1 MRIRGRL
8 TQCWA
13 WLSMLAVCGV
23 IAFLFLYIF
32 IQGAHVINW
41 DFLTKAPSGAVL
53 GTEGG
58 IFPAI
63 VGSLLFTLTAVVL
76 GGIPAIAAALFM
88 VFYCPTE
95 RIGSIVRMVVQCIAG
110 IPSIVLGL
118 FSYSFLVR
126 DLNWGRC
133 ILSSGVALAI
143 MVLPFIEVRAEKAF
157 REMSQQMIQ
166 SSYTLGCSRVYTIMH
181 IVLPACRGE
190 LVSGVILGGCYAM
203 GATAP
208 MIFTGAVA
216 YAAVPASLMQPA
228 MALPM
233 HLYLLLA
240 QGATS
245 MDLAYG
251 TAFVMMAVI
260 LLSNMLATLYARR
273 SVKRWKQS

>member
-1 MRIRGRL
+1 
-8 TQCWA
+8 
-13 WLSMLAVCGV
+13 MLAVCGV
-23 IAFLFLYIF
+23 IVFLFLYIF

-63 VGSLLFTLTAVVL
+63 VGSLLFTFTAVVL
-76 GGIPAIAAALFM
+76 GGIPAIATALFM
-88 VFYCPTE
+88 VFYCPNE
-95 RIGSIVRMVVQCIAG
+95 KIARAMRMVIQCIAG

-126 DLNWGRC
+126 NLNWGRC

-157 REMSQQMIQ
+157 CELPPQIIQ
-166 SSYTLGCSRVYTIMH
+166 SSYSLGCSRFYTVTH
-181 IVLPACRGE
+181 IILPACRGE
-190 LVSGVILGGCYAM
+190 LVSGIILGGCYAM

-216 YAAVPASLMQPA
+216 YASIPASLMQPA

-251 TAFVMMAVI
+251 TAFVMMALI
-260 LLSNMLATLYARR
+260 LVSNVLATVYARR
-273 SVKRWKQS
+273 SVKKWKQS